1 MLQPKVEQIMIDK
14 ILIFPEELAHNEY
27 SCFGTS
33 PLKIAEGQQLIIK
46 ANGPFIVYF
55 NTKTS
60 YRYNTL

>member
-1 MLQPKVEQIMIDK
+1 MIDK

-60 YRYNTL
+60 YRHNTL